1 MTEKNIVLRKDI
13 KKADGTVIAVMVA
26 YLTGDGSTPS
36 IQTSGA
42 PNYHSVIGYKDDGT
56 PIINHEDDILIE
68 NAQQNFMA
76 EAIKEQKKLCV
87 ENGVDPDLVNI
98 LNAEKKVDTNDEQS
112 TN

>member
-1 MTEKNIVLRKDI
+1 MEKTIFLADDVKDNQGNVIVQLSTALK
-13 KKADGTVIAVMVA
+13 
-26 YLTGDGSTPS
+26 GDGATP
-36 IQTSGA
+36 IVQTVGTGA
-42 PNYHSVIGYKDDGT
+42 TGVIGYQDDGS
-56 PIINHEDDILIE
+56 PILSKLSDTFIE

-98 LNAEKKVDTNDEQS
+98 LDAEKKVDTNDEQS